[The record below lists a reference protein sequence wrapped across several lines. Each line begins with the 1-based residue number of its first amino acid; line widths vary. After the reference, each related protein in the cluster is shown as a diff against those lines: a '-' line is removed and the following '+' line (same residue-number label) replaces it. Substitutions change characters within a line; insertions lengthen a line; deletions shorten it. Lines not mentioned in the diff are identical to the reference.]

1 MTEGSAPEAGIRV
14 YGTSWCP
21 QCWLVKDVFKRNRV
35 EYMWV
40 DIDSDADGEAFVVR
54 HNQGMRSVPTIV
66 FPDGS
71 ILVEPSRP
79 QLKAKIETWK
89 AGSLG

>member
-21 QCWLVKDVFKRNRV
+21 QCWLAKDVFKRNRV
-35 EYMWV
+35 AFEWI
-40 DIDSDADGEAFVVR
+40 DIDSDSQGEAFVVR

-71 ILVEPSRP
+71 ILVEPSRA
-79 QLKAKIETWK
+79 QLKAKIDSLV
-89 AGSLG
+89 AG

>member
-1 MTEGSAPEAGIRV
+1 MTAGSEPLVGIRV

-21 QCWLVKDVFKRNRV
+21 QCWTAKDVFRRDRI
-35 EYMWV
+35 EIEWV
-40 DIDSDADGEAFVVR
+40 DIDSDSDGEAFVVQ
-54 HNQGMRSVPTIV
+54 HNQGMRSVPTII

-79 QLKAKIETWK
+79 QLQAKIDSVRGP
-89 AGSLG
+89 AA

>member
-1 MTEGSAPEAGIRV
+1 MTAGSGPLGIRV

-21 QCWLVKDVFKRNRV
+21 QCWLAKQLFRLNRIDV
-35 EYMWV
+35 EWI
-40 DIDSDADGEAFVVR
+40 DIDSDPEGEAFVFQ
-54 HNQGMRSVPTIV
+54 HNRGMRSVPTIV

-79 QLKAKIETWK
+79 QLKAKIDTLT
-89 AGSLG
+89 AGSHG